1 MSNTFEHKDDTGSL
15 FKNEKTSENA
25 PDYKGKAKVNGE
37 LKDMAAWIN
46 KSKDGT
52 KTYLSIT
59 FQEPYNV
66 AGAETK
72 VNKVAQSDSD
82 LPF

>member
-1 MSNTFEHKDDTGSL
+1 MQNTYEHKDDTGSL
-15 FKNEKTSENA
+15 FKNEKTSENQ

-37 LKDMAAWIN
+37 LKDMAAWVN

-59 FQEPYNV
+59 FQKPYV
-66 AGAETK
+66 KDEAEVK
-72 VNKVAQSDSD
+72 VTKVAQGDSD